1 MSKRLKYH
9 RKYEEGFSIKMIALE
24 FGVTEIEVV
33 KTLRSGLPKIQGA
46 NYKHLK
52 IPIDLEELGYRYLAD
67 ELSEYAK
74 ELGVSEVLLRSRVP
88 DDIKERKMKVKKERK
103 KSNTRYDREMT
114 PDRIEQVNAVY
125 ASTNNL
131 KETARQTGCSEHFVR
146 RAIEESSQRISA
158 EYLVLIYTEMFKLV
172 EQGDLSSGSAEKLS
186 HKLKELPRGPL
197 LAWEGMIFRWF
208 RESVITMK
216 ESETIMSVLEGLE

>member
-9 RKYEEGFSIKMIALE
+9 RKYEEGFSIKMLALE
-24 FGVTEIEVV
+24 FNVSQIEVV
-33 KTLRSGLPKIQGA
+33 KTLRSGNPKIQGA

-103 KSNTRYDREMT
+103 KSNTRYGREMT
-114 PDRIEQVNAVY
+114 PDRIEQANAVY
-125 ASTNNL
+125 ATTNNI
-131 KETARQTGCSEHFVR
+131 KETARQTGCSVHFVR

-158 EYLVLIYTEMFKLV
+158 EYLVLIYTEMFKLIN
-172 EQGDLSSGSAEKLS
+172 EGKISSESAEKLS